1 MCENDTITEG
11 RRGTCLT
18 ELTRH
23 KSSVCDAGLDNE
35 VGAAA
40 VAPDPQR
47 GLAAK
52 CAREDSS
59 ENTAAHKRLLAESL
73 IVFHDKRSSSRQLAT
88 QIMVRLV
95 GRLAV
100 VQGADDIIAVVEK
113 LHVPHASRSGVNAII
128 TDLDPKI
135 PKLMESLRLRSLR
148 PGLGKLPIVSV
159 IVVVDPDDLRPELLA
174 SAIESGVDA
183 VIRRPL
189 ERSSFTSCVG
199 EVLRKHASVEFV
211 YKDVVGEV
219 ETFNYPRFLLE
230 GFHFLGVGE
239 TGSVGGGVGE
249 GDSTFNEIAGDA
261 VRTYTKEAS
270 TGSGNGSVTTVG
282 TGGWAQ
288 DGIVSPNG
296 GNAGQS
302 EAPLPTPLETPVE
315 ASTTATDATGF
326 GSAARKSSRQAATAR
341 MMGKTKV
348 LTTMR
353 GGHVKITSP
362 SLRPRLYLYTGDK
375 GYVGGGGSTMN
386 ANTDSRDGGK
396 RSSAGCS
403 NGGVGG
409 SGGINGAGG
418 DRDRQNQGGTEVD
431 RRVESERQAW
441 QSKGRTAA
449 AGTSSSLRPSVP
461 TPGSFTTSAGH
472 APTAAGHGAGSGLR
486 AQRNA
491 RIGPGFPPGVGII
504 PPGRALPQNRTR
516 PPKTTGTA
524 VGPAAEGSWRAATV
538 RAPRPDEGNPVSQKK
553 IFNATGT
560 QGRRAA
566 TRAGMF
572 DEVLRRDQ
580 TNANPT
586 EMASTGNL
594 RSALGVVVTG
604 EAAARLVIGRMI
616 QNRKA
621 RMAKTAMSN
630 GGEDGSRGAG
640 ACAYGPI
647 SKRAPRGGLTGG
659 RSMAAG
665 RDRGGRGGSA
675 GALKR
680 KPVKG
685 VSTSAGGVSGG
696 LLGEGIFKTVL
707 SSMAKKRLRE
717 GLQEIKSNPLDLLR
731 RGFVEVEPTKHGS
744 TALGCHLIKGWEEQ
758 TNGNK
763 SRALGHF
770 RRAVASEPENVEAL
784 FCKAVLSAQLMELFD
799 ALKDFSA
806 AISFK
811 LDETHRA
818 ALQQRGA
825 SNTKRPSNGVTA
837 SGSAG
842 GVSTHGRDG
851 GGAGTAK
858 GGGASGKSNVSLAH
872 LYGNRA
878 LVHVC
883 LGDDDSALDDLDR
896 AVARDTRN
904 ITYRSNRALILR
916 RVGDFRGAQ
925 QDYSRIRALQI
936 LEQTA
941 ADRSATQETI
951 SRPATPAV
959 KDGPHTGSIALN
971 GSPTTAGA
979 AGAAEAT
986 GAPEEKG
993 GATRPWAVKSHGKG
1007 ISSGGGG
1014 LVPDGSAAVHARAR
1028 SLPSA
1033 GARTTTA
1040 VVAEPGVGT
1049 VEKPTAGHREHV
1061 QRCASSPLLERTSH
1075 GNVGVGAVIP
1085 TPGKSLLLEENKTP
1099 ASPGHGGRSIE
1110 EHKGT
1115 AQDGGSAAAAAD
1127 GPATSSTRTG
1137 TATMTTGY
1145 SLPKGR
1151 QGASLVEF
1159 KASMGLSAKGEL
1171 FDDLFCRPS
1180 FLDEALTTEP
1190 GRRTPEQVVHVVEA
1204 LAACPAFDGLE
1215 KEVMIEIGNAV
1226 EYRVLDK
1233 MSAAFLQ
1240 GEEIDAMV
1248 VILSGRVA
1256 VKLRR
1261 ADFSVV
1267 TADEL
1272 GPGDTFGEA
1281 CMLDEHRITAQRRRN
1296 SNCNENACEG
1306 AQGSGGADKPP
1317 GSPTSPREVNDS
1329 ESPRVVVPK
1338 DKGTPEY
1345 QPEEPLTEGAGL
1357 PGRGGTGGRARVGS
1371 GSGSSPGT
1379 GRSMETYQTL
1389 EPTRLVLILKRDF
1402 YRMPGLLKH
1411 CAHAFKR
1418 RLDAIKLCG
1427 LFGGWEHEDLMRLT
1441 RMSRIHRHPS
1451 KSVLL
1456 MQRKE
1461 PSHLHIVLSGACT
1474 VTKYPDRLSA
1484 VQRKINEIGAA
1495 LYRIKSKY
1503 SYHRDVRTKVVLA
1516 DPIRAR
1522 YAKRSL
1528 SERYAVGSEPW
1539 LSFVEKTTRSV
1550 GNLQYPQFFGEV
1562 CLLVPDGGEALGTVS
1577 ADTLVETVS
1586 MSKFVL
1592 QTFHVT
1598 DTFLQGVRQKASIY
1612 PEDINLA
1619 KAIEVDKWWEVRR
1632 RELVLETL
1640 IGPAATAS
1648 GGGGW
1653 KHKNQALVRKRPKR
1667 SKRPSTAN

>member
-1 MCENDTITEG
+1 
-11 RRGTCLT
+11 
-18 ELTRH
+18 
-23 KSSVCDAGLDNE
+23 
-35 VGAAA
+35 
-40 VAPDPQR
+40 
-47 GLAAK
+47 
-52 CAREDSS
+52 
-59 ENTAAHKRLLAESL
+59 
-73 IVFHDKRSSSRQLAT
+73 
-88 QIMVRLV
+88 
-95 GRLAV
+95 
-100 VQGADDIIAVVEK
+100 
-113 LHVPHASRSGVNAII
+113 
-128 TDLDPKI
+128 
-135 PKLMESLRLRSLR
+135 
-148 PGLGKLPIVSV
+148 
-159 IVVVDPDDLRPELLA
+159 
-174 SAIESGVDA
+174 
-183 VIRRPL
+183 
-189 ERSSFTSCVG
+189 
-199 EVLRKHASVEFV
+199 
-211 YKDVVGEV
+211 
-219 ETFNYPRFLLE
+219 
-230 GFHFLGVGE
+230 
-239 TGSVGGGVGE
+239 
-249 GDSTFNEIAGDA
+249 
-261 VRTYTKEAS
+261 
-270 TGSGNGSVTTVG
+270 
-282 TGGWAQ
+282 
-288 DGIVSPNG
+288 
-296 GNAGQS
+296 
-302 EAPLPTPLETPVE
+302 
-315 ASTTATDATGF
+315 
-326 GSAARKSSRQAATAR
+326 
-341 MMGKTKV
+341 
-348 LTTMR
+348 
-353 GGHVKITSP
+353 
-362 SLRPRLYLYTGDK
+362 
-375 GYVGGGGSTMN
+375 
-386 ANTDSRDGGK
+386 
-396 RSSAGCS
+396 
-403 NGGVGG
+403 
-409 SGGINGAGG
+409 
-418 DRDRQNQGGTEVD
+418 
-431 RRVESERQAW
+431 AW

-449 AGTSSSLRPSVP
+449 AATSLLLRRSVP
-461 TPGSFTTSAGH
+461 TPGSFTT
-472 APTAAGHGAGSGLR
+472 APSAAGGAGSGLR
-486 AQRNA
+486 ARRNV
-491 RIGPGFPPGVGII
+491 RIDNGFPPGVGVT
-504 PPGRALPQNRTR
+504 PPGGPLPQNRTR
-516 PPKTTGTA
+516 PPNTTGTA
-524 VGPAAEGSWRAATV
+524 AGPAAEGSWKAVTV

-572 DEVLRRDQ
+572 GEVLRSDQ

-586 EMASTGNL
+586 EMATTGNL

-604 EAAARLVIGRMI
+604 EAAARVVIAQMVR
-616 QNRKA
+616 NRKA
-621 RMAKTAMSN
+621 RMAKPAISK
-630 GGEDGSRGAG
+630 GGEDGSGGAAAG
-640 ACAYGPI
+640 ACAHGPI
-647 SKRAPRGGLTGG
+647 SKGAGKGGQAGG
-659 RSMAAG
+659 RSKAAS

-675 GALKR
+675 GALER
-680 KPVKG
+680 KPATRI
-685 VSTSAGGVSGG
+685 STSAGGVSGG

-717 GLQEIKSNPLDLLR
+717 GLHEIKSNPLDLLR
-731 RGFVEVEPTKHGS
+731 RGFVEVEPAKHGS

-758 TNGNK
+758 KNGKK

-818 ALQQRGA
+818 ALQQSGA
-825 SNTKRPSNGVTA
+825 SNTKRSSKGVTA
-837 SGSAG
+837 SGIAA
-842 GVSTHGRDG
+842 GVSTHGRYG
-851 GGAGTAK
+851 GGAETAK
-858 GGGASGKSNVSLAH
+858 GGGASGESNVSLAH

-916 RVGDFRGAQ
+916 RVGDFKGAQ

-936 LEQTA
+936 LGQTA
-941 ADRSATQETI
+941 ADRNTAQEII
-951 SRPATPAV
+951 SKPSTPAV
-959 KDGPHTGSIALN
+959 KDGPHPGSIALI
-971 GSPTTAGA
+971 GSPTTSGAG
-979 AGAAEAT
+979 GGG

-993 GATRPWAVKSHGKG
+993 GATRPRAVKSHGKG
-1007 ISSGGGG
+1007 ISSSGGG
-1014 LVPDGSAAVHARAR
+1014 LVPDGSAAVHARAK
-1028 SLPSA
+1028 SLQSA
-1033 GARTTTA
+1033 GARTTTV

-1049 VEKPTAGHREHV
+1049 AEKPSAGHREHV
-1061 QRCASSPLLERTSH
+1061 RRCPSSPLLEKTSL
-1075 GNVGVGAVIP
+1075 GEVGVGSVIP
-1085 TPGKSLLLEENKTP
+1085 APGKSLLLENKTP
-1099 ASPGHGGRSIE
+1099 TSPGQGRRIE
-1110 EHKGT
+1110 EHEGT
-1115 AQDGGSAAAAAD
+1115 AEDGGSAAAAAN

-1137 TATMTTGY
+1137 TATMTAGY

-1151 QGASLVEF
+1151 QGDTHTGCGNDGASDSNKMANRNNDSPAPPATKATAATSAATSAGTLTTTTAAAAPSTTTTRRTAGDEPIDAGHSSCSSEHWSDLFRDKRLMEDNFRRRTLQRELYLSPTELGEGRGNRYPDEDGRGGAESEKRNSGGCGRLRKTSGKGASLGEF

-1171 FDDLFCRPS
+1171 FDHLFCRPS
-1180 FLDEALTTEP
+1180 SLDEALTTDP

-1204 LAACPAFDGLE
+1204 LAACPTFDGLA
-1215 KEVMIEIGNAV
+1215 KEVMIEMGNAV

-1272 GPGDTFGEA
+1272 GPGATFGEA

-1306 AQGSGGADKPP
+1306 AQGSGGADEPP
-1317 GSPTSPREVNDS
+1317 GPSTSSREVN
-1329 ESPRVVVPK
+1329 ESGCPRVAVPE
-1338 DKGTPEY
+1338 DKGT
-1345 QPEEPLTEGAGL
+1345 QQHQLEETLTEGAGL
-1357 PGRGGTGGRARVGS
+1357 PIRGGTGGRARVGS
-1371 GSGSSPGT
+1371 GSGSGSGSSSGT
-1379 GRSMETYQTL
+1379 GRSTETYQTL

-1402 YRMPGLLKH
+1402 YRIPGLLKH

-1418 RLDAIKLCG
+1418 RLDAITLCG
-1427 LFGGWEHEDLMRLT
+1427 LFGGWEHEDLVRLT

-1503 SYHRDVRTKVVLA
+1503 TYHRDVRTKVASGSKDKAPSSSATPPVATNNNSSSGSVAGNHVDDRPSTSPVGGVYRRLPRTPVAECSAPLSHVTSTEVRQAELEREIRRWKRTLA
-1516 DPIRAR
+1516 LIRR
-1522 YAKRSL
+1522 KDGDVVNTSQ
-1528 SERYAVGSEPW
+1528 
-1539 LSFVEKTTRSV
+1539 TRSV

-1653 KHKNQALVRKRPKR
+1653 KHKNQELVRKRPKQ

>member
-1 MCENDTITEG
+1 
-11 RRGTCLT
+11 
-18 ELTRH
+18 
-23 KSSVCDAGLDNE
+23 
-35 VGAAA
+35 
-40 VAPDPQR
+40 
-47 GLAAK
+47 
-52 CAREDSS
+52 
-59 ENTAAHKRLLAESL
+59 
-73 IVFHDKRSSSRQLAT
+73 
-88 QIMVRLV
+88 
-95 GRLAV
+95 
-100 VQGADDIIAVVEK
+100 
-113 LHVPHASRSGVNAII
+113 
-128 TDLDPKI
+128 
-135 PKLMESLRLRSLR
+135 
-148 PGLGKLPIVSV
+148 
-159 IVVVDPDDLRPELLA
+159 
-174 SAIESGVDA
+174 
-183 VIRRPL
+183 
-189 ERSSFTSCVG
+189 
-199 EVLRKHASVEFV
+199 
-211 YKDVVGEV
+211 
-219 ETFNYPRFLLE
+219 
-230 GFHFLGVGE
+230 
-239 TGSVGGGVGE
+239 
-249 GDSTFNEIAGDA
+249 
-261 VRTYTKEAS
+261 
-270 TGSGNGSVTTVG
+270 
-282 TGGWAQ
+282 
-288 DGIVSPNG
+288 
-296 GNAGQS
+296 
-302 EAPLPTPLETPVE
+302 
-315 ASTTATDATGF
+315 
-326 GSAARKSSRQAATAR
+326 
-341 MMGKTKV
+341 
-348 LTTMR
+348 
-353 GGHVKITSP
+353 
-362 SLRPRLYLYTGDK
+362 
-375 GYVGGGGSTMN
+375 
-386 ANTDSRDGGK
+386 
-396 RSSAGCS
+396 
-403 NGGVGG
+403 
-409 SGGINGAGG
+409 
-418 DRDRQNQGGTEVD
+418 
-431 RRVESERQAW
+431 AW
-441 QSKGRTAA
+441 QSKGRAA
-449 AGTSSSLRPSVP
+449 AAATSSLLRPSVP
-461 TPGSFTTSAGH
+461 TPGPFTTSAGH

-491 RIGPGFPPGVGII
+491 SIV

-621 RMAKTAMSN
+621 RMAKTAVSN

-640 ACAYGPI
+640 ACAHGPI
-647 SKRAPRGGLTGG
+647 SKRAPRGGVTGG
-659 RSMAAG
+659 RTMAAS

-685 VSTSAGGVSGG
+685 VSTSAGGASGG

-731 RGFVEVEPTKHGS
+731 RGFVEVEPAKHGS

-758 TNGNK
+758 NNGNK

-811 LDETHRA
+811 LDENHRA

-825 SNTKRPSNGVTA
+825 SNAKRPSNGVTA
-837 SGSAG
+837 SGSAA

-951 SRPATPAV
+951 SKPSTPAV
-959 KDGPHTGSIALN
+959 KDGPHTGSIALIS
-971 GSPTTAGA
+971 SPTTAGAAGA

-986 GAPEEKG
+986 GAREEKG
-993 GATRPWAVKSHGKG
+993 GATRPRAVKGHGKG
-1007 ISSGGGG
+1007 IISGGGG

-1028 SLPSA
+1028 SLPNA

-1049 VEKPTAGHREHV
+1049 VEKPPAGHREHV

-1085 TPGKSLLLEENKTP
+1085 APGKSLLLEENKTP

-1110 EHKGT
+1110 EHEGT
-1115 AQDGGSAAAAAD
+1115 AQNGGSAAATAD
-1127 GPATSSTRTG
+1127 GPATSNTCIG
-1137 TATMTTGY
+1137 TATMTAGY

-1151 QGASLVEF
+1151 QGDTNTERGNDSATDSNNDSPEPPTTTAAAATSAATKTAAATAATAVATTIAATAVPAASTTTTRTTAGDKSIDAGHSSCSSEHWSDLFRDKRLMEDNFRRRALLRELYLSPAERREGRGSRYPDEDERGGAESEQRNSGGCGRRRKTSGKGASLVEF

-1204 LAACPAFDGLE
+1204 LAACPTFDGLE

-1296 SNCNENACEG
+1296 SNCNENAGGG

-1317 GSPTSPREVNDS
+1317 GSLTSPREVNDS
-1329 ESPRVVVPK
+1329 GSPRVEVPE
-1338 DKGTPEY
+1338 DKGTPQY

-1418 RLDAIKLCG
+1418 RLDAINLCG
-1427 LFGGWEHEDLMRLT
+1427 LFGGWEHEELMRLT

-1503 SYHRDVRTKVVLA
+1503 TYHRDVRTKVARGSKDKARSSNAAPPVATYNNSSSGSNTGNHVDDRPSTSPAGGVYQRLPRTPVAECSAPLSHVTSTEVRQAELEREIRRWKRTLA
-1516 DPIRAR
+1516 LIRR
-1522 YAKRSL
+1522 KDGEVVNTSQ
-1528 SERYAVGSEPW
+1528 
-1539 LSFVEKTTRSV
+1539 TRSV

-1586 MSKFVL
+1586 LSKFVL